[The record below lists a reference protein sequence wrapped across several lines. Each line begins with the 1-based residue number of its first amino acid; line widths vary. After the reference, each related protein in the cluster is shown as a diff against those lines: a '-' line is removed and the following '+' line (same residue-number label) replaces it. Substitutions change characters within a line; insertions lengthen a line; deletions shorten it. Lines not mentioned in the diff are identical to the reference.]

1 MTIFVIIL
9 TMLLIGLVVLL
20 LNIRPAIKSQCKIV
34 LAGDISKVTN
44 LTATINNLDNKSFV
58 YNGEKIDMSKYDIF
72 VVDGESM
79 AKENIHT
86 GNGLLVRRLYG
97 EEKLNLSGTTTLLV
111 FEIDQD
117 RKRAR
122 NPQEDI
128 QPISEYKLRKFIGY
142 ISNNNDLIKTLDR
155 LSSQCDLDEGTKKN
169 VMDKFYKAITFY
181 DNSCPLIMS
190 FTYPNDQ
197 LNFSFH
203 HPKFLIG
210 KVDYIIPKKVI
221 QL

>member
-9 TMLLIGLVVLL
+9 TALLIGLVVLL
-20 LNIRPAIKSQCKIV
+20 LSIKPAIKSQCKIV

-58 YNGEKIDMSKYDIF
+58 YNREKIDMSKYDIF

-97 EEKLNLSGTTTLLV
+97 EEKLNLSGNPLLV

-117 RKRAR
+117 RKHAR

-142 ISNNNDLIKTLDR
+142 ISSNDDLTKTLDR
-155 LSSQCDLDEGTKKN
+155 LSSQCDLDEKTKDK
-169 VMDKFYKAITFY
+169 VIDKFCKATKFY
-181 DNSCPLIMS
+181 DNSYPLIMS
-190 FTYPNDQ
+190 FTYPDEQ

>member
-9 TMLLIGLVVLL
+9 TALLIGLVVLL
-20 LNIRPAIKSQCKIV
+20 LSIKPAIKSQCKIV

-58 YNGEKIDMSKYDIF
+58 YNREKIDMSKYDIF

-97 EEKLNLSGTTTLLV
+97 EEKLNLSGNPLLV

-117 RKRAR
+117 RKHAR

-128 QPISEYKLRKFIGY
+128 QPISEYKLRKLIGY
-142 ISNNNDLIKTLDR
+142 ISSNNDLTKMLDR
-155 LSSQCDLDEGTKKN
+155 LSSQCDLDDRTKDK
-169 VMDKFYKAITFY
+169 VIDKFDKAAKFY
-181 DNSCPLIMS
+181 DNSYPLIMS
-190 FTYPNDQ
+190 FTYPDDQ

>member
-9 TMLLIGLVVLL
+9 TALLIGLVVLL
-20 LNIRPAIKSQCKIV
+20 LSIKPAIKSQCKIV

-58 YNGEKIDMSKYDIF
+58 YNREKIDMSKYDIF

-97 EEKLNLSGTTTLLV
+97 EENLNLSGTPLLV

-117 RKRAR
+117 RKHAR

-142 ISNNNDLIKTLDR
+142 ISSNDDLTKTLDR
-155 LSSQCDLDEGTKKN
+155 LSSQCDLDEKTKDK
-169 VMDKFYKAITFY
+169 VIDKFCKATKFY
-181 DNSCPLIMS
+181 DNSYPLIMS
-190 FTYPNDQ
+190 FTYPDEQ

>member
-1 MTIFVIIL
+1 MTVFVIIL
-9 TMLLIGLVVLL
+9 AALLVGLVVLL
-20 LNIRPAIKSQCKIV
+20 LNIKPAIKSQCKIV

-97 EEKLNLSGTTTLLV
+97 EEKLNLSGTPLLV

-117 RKRAR
+117 RKHAR

-128 QPISEYKLRKFIGY
+128 QPISEYKLRKLIGY
-142 ISNNNDLIKTLDR
+142 ISSNNDLTKMLDR
-155 LSSQCDLDEGTKKN
+155 LSSQCDLDDRTKDK
-169 VMDKFYKAITFY
+169 VIDKFDKAAKFY
-181 DNSCPLIMS
+181 DNSYPLIMS
-190 FTYPNDQ
+190 FTYPDDQ

>member
-9 TMLLIGLVVLL
+9 TALLIGLVVLL
-20 LNIRPAIKSQCKIV
+20 LSIKPAIKSQCKIV

-58 YNGEKIDMSKYDIF
+58 YNREKIDMSKYDIF

-97 EEKLNLSGTTTLLV
+97 EEKLNLSGTPLLV

-117 RKRAR
+117 RKHAR

-142 ISNNNDLIKTLDR
+142 ISSNDDLTKTLDR
-155 LSSQCDLDEGTKKN
+155 LSSQCDLDEKTKDK
-169 VMDKFYKAITFY
+169 VIDKFCKATKFY
-181 DNSCPLIMS
+181 DNSYPLIMS
-190 FTYPNDQ
+190 FTYPDEQ